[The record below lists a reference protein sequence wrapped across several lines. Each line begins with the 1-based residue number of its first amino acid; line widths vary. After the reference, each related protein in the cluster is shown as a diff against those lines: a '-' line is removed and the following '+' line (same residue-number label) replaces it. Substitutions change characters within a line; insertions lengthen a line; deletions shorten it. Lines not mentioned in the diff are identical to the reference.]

1 MNDGVRCP
9 TCRGVLP
16 PRGAVPD
23 DARKHAP
30 FCSERCRMVDL
41 GRWLTGSYRIA
52 GDPVDPTELPDS
64 PGEPRA

>member
-1 MNDGVRCP
+1 
-9 TCRGVLP
+9 
-16 PRGAVPD
+16 
-23 DARKHAP
+23 
-30 FCSERCRMVDL
+30 MVDL